1 MIQRIQT
8 WIWHGFHPQSTH
20 NIVGETYL
28 SVYNCYKIGHVFD
41 EYVCQLQVSRGITKI
56 VNFELVL
63 ERYVKIGQ
71 VKKMMI
77 YTKRDRMWKDNLL
90 LELWYM

>member
-1 MIQRIQT
+1 M
-8 WIWHGFHPQSTH
+8 F
-20 NIVGETYL
+20 
-28 SVYNCYKIGHVFD
+28 FD
-41 EYVCQLQVSRGITKI
+41 EYVYQLQVSRDITKI

-77 YTKRDRMWKDNLL
+77 YIKRDRM
-90 LELWYM
+90 

>member
-1 MIQRIQT
+1 M
-8 WIWHGFHPQSTH
+8 
-20 NIVGETYL
+20 

-90 LELWYM
+90 LESWYM

>member
-1 MIQRIQT
+1 M
-8 WIWHGFHPQSTH
+8 F
-20 NIVGETYL
+20 
-28 SVYNCYKIGHVFD
+28 FD
-41 EYVCQLQVSRGITKI
+41 EYVYQLQVSRGITKM

-77 YTKRDRMWKDNLL
+77 YTKRDRM
-90 LELWYM
+90 